1 MTRYLRYLQSIFSL
15 RKLTYRDIAFT
26 AYWDEHSAFTRNTKL
41 GPFVRLLHSKIGPY
55 TRISKGCS
63 LLFTEVGRF
72 CSFGIGVQLGAG
84 RHPIHMASTSQ
95 LFYNTNSLKNDWVH
109 PISYEQNLPI
119 SVGNDVWIGSNTL
132 IMGGVTIGDG
142 AVIGARSLVT
152 KDIPPYAIAVGMP
165 ARVIKYRF
173 EPEVVERLL
182 EIQWWN
188 FSEDEIQAHIRFFRE
203 QEINLEVLDR
213 YFHKS

>member
-1 MTRYLRYLQSIFSL
+1 MKRYLRYLSSIFSL
-15 RKLTYRDIAFT
+15 RKLFYRDVAWT
-26 AYWDEHSAFTRNTKL
+26 SYWDEHSSFTRDTKL
-41 GPFVRLLHSKIGPY
+41 GPFVRLLHTSVGPY

-63 LLFTEVGRF
+63 LIFTEVGKF

-84 RHPIHMASTSQ
+84 RHPIHMAATSQ
-95 LFYNTNSLKNDWVH
+95 LFYNANSLKNDWVH
-109 PISYEQNLPI
+109 PITYDQNLPI
-119 SVGNDVWIGSNTL
+119 KVGNDVWIGSEAL

-173 EPEVVERLL
+173 EPEVIARLL
-182 EIQWWN
+182 EIRWWD
-188 FSEDEIQAHIRFFRE
+188 FSEEEIHKHIGFFRE
-203 QEINLEVLDR
+203 QEITLEVLDQ
-213 YFHKS
+213 YFPKS